1 MFPFLDDLGSVRC
14 NGAMSAAAPESL
26 GGIPGGAPP
35 ADPHPAAF
43 PELPPDPGTE
53 PAERPHVHRKVSGG
67 WLRAA
72 VFGAMDGLVTNASL
86 IAGVGGGG
94 ASHHFLL
101 VGGLAGLIAGAFSM
115 AAGEWTSVHAQNG
128 MVARELA
135 SERRELLRRPDA
147 EKAEL
152 AEMLERH
159 GLTPQTARAA
169 AHEIAADTDLALR
182 FHAREELGVDP
193 DELPSARVAAGSS
206 FLAFAFGALI
216 PLLPILF
223 GSTRLWLALV
233 CAAAAAVVGGS
244 LVSRLTNE
252 RPLRGALTQLLMVA
266 AATGATYG
274 LGHLIGS
281 AVH

>member
-1 MFPFLDDLGSVRC
+1 MFPFLDDLGFVRC
-14 NGAMSAAAPESL
+14 NGNMSAAAPESL
-26 GGIPGGAPP
+26 GRAAGDPP
-35 ADPHPAAF
+35 AGQPA
-43 PELPPDPGTE
+43 PLV
-53 PAERPHVHRKVSGG
+53 PAISDAAIAQLEERHHVHRKVSGG

-72 VFGAMDGLVTNASL
+72 VFGAMDGLVTNTSL

-94 ASHHFLL
+94 ASHHFL
-101 VGGLAGLIAGAFSM
+101 VIGGLAGLIAGAFSM

-159 GLTPQTARAA
+159 GLTRETARAA

-182 FHAREELGVDP
+182 FHAREELGIDP
-193 DELPSARVAAGSS
+193 EELPSARVAAGSS
-206 FLAFAFGALI
+206 FLAFSFGALI

-223 GSTRLWLALV
+223 GSTALWLVLV
-233 CAAAAAVVGGS
+233 CAGVAAVVGGAV
-244 LVSRLTNE
+244 VSQLTND
-252 RPLRGALTQLLMVA
+252 RPVRGALTQLLMVA

-281 AVH
+281 AIH